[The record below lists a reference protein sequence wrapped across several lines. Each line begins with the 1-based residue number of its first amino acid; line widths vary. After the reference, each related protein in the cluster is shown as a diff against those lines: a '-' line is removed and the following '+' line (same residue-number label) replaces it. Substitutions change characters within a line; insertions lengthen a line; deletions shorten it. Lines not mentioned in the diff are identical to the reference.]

1 MKPIERGE
9 VLGLAEYERVR
20 EPFRS
25 RVIAQKKLRRVAIG
39 PRVTAVFEN
48 RDTVLLQIQEM
59 LRTERITRQG
69 AVDHEIE
76 TYNELLPGDGELSV
90 TLMVEIADKAERDA
104 FLAAAVGLEKHVWLV
119 AGGERIAARPTDRG
133 APSDERTTAVHYL
146 KFALPPS
153 AAEALRKVGGHA
165 HADAPPAVELV
176 IDHPA
181 YGARGGLTAE
191 ALVELGLDLAS

>member
-9 VLGLAEYERVR
+9 VLGLAEYERIR

-25 RVIAQKKLRRVAIG
+25 RVIAQKKLRRVAVG

-59 LRTERITRQG
+59 LRTERITRPG

-76 TYNELLPGDGELSV
+76 TYNELLPSDGELSV
-90 TLMVEIADKAERDA
+90 TLMVEIADKDERDA
-104 FLAAAVGLEKHVWLV
+104 FLAAAVGLEKHIWLV
-119 AGGERIAARPTDRG
+119 AGGERIAARAADRG
-133 APSDERTTAVHYL
+133 EPSNERTTAVHYL
-146 KFALPPS
+146 KFTLPPPV
-153 AAEALRKVGGHA
+153 ALALRSNL
-165 HADAPPAVELV
+165 PALEVL

-181 YGARGGLTAE
+181 YTARAALPRET
-191 ALVELGLDLAS
+191 LVELGQDLAS